1 MSRGSQKGILSRLS
15 VCEMDASLR
24 TDRVERNSMN
34 SKRQT
39 YRNLKPL
46 KEAQEI
52 FFSRFRNLQMGS
64 EIVPV
69 RQALGRLLVKAVKAE
84 RSVPAYNAAAVDGMA
99 VRASSTFSAFP
110 ESPVC
115 LTLGN
120 EATQVNTGDPLP
132 DGADAVVMIEKVE
145 LAGNRCEIRESVYP
159 WQNVRKTGEDIVK
172 GEILVPAYHRIRAY
186 DQGALLAAGILEVQV
201 FRKPRV
207 LIIPTGDEIVSPEE
221 VQDPLPPGVILEVNG
236 QVLSSMIAECG
247 AEPTLLPTV
256 PDILERI
263 KAAVKSG
270 IEDGYDL
277 VLTIAGSSAG
287 SEDFSPAVMA
297 ELGELLVHGVTVM
310 PGKPTLLA
318 AVQNHPVV
326 GIPGYPVS
334 AVVSF
339 REFVRPLLY
348 HLQGLQAP
356 EPEKIEACLGR
367 KLPSKPGLEEHVRVI
382 LGKVA
387 NRVVAIPLAG
397 GAGMM
402 TSLVRADGILR
413 IAPEISGYSE
423 GEKAT
428 IELLTSE
435 KALNNRLLVLGS
447 HDLTIDLLASA
458 IKERSEGM
466 INISSSNIGSMG
478 GLLAIE
484 KGITHFAGSHL
495 LDTATGEYNR
505 SYIHRYIR
513 STHVALVTL
522 VHRWQG
528 LMIAKGNP
536 KNIRGI
542 SDLTRSEITMINR
555 QAGSGTRILLDYEL
569 QKAGIDPSAIS
580 GYRSEEYTH
589 MSVAMAVTSG
599 RADVGLG
606 IMAAA
611 QALNLD
617 FIPVSRER
625 YDLVM
630 PSDFL
635 EDERMKLLLDIIRS
649 NKFTEQVLALGGYE
663 VGETGKIQTLN

>member
-1 MSRGSQKGILSRLS
+1 M
-15 VCEMDASLR
+15 
-24 TDRVERNSMN
+24 T

-52 FFSRFRNLQMGS
+52 FFSRFRNLLMGP
-64 EIVPV
+64 ETVTV
-69 RQALGRLLVKAVKAE
+69 RKALGRLLVEPVKAK

-99 VRASSTFSAFP
+99 VRAATTFSAFP
-110 ESPVC
+110 ETPVW
-115 LTLGN
+115 LPIGS
-120 EATQVNTGDPLP
+120 EAIQVNTGDPLP

-145 LAGNRCEIRESVYP
+145 ISGDRCEIRDSVYP

-172 GEILVPAYHRIRAY
+172 GEILLPACHRIRSY

-221 VQDPLPPGVILEVNG
+221 VQDPVPPGVILEVNG
-236 QVLSSMIAECG
+236 QVLASMSAECG
-247 AEPTLLPTV
+247 AESTLAPTV
-256 PDILERI
+256 PDVLEKI
-263 KAAVKSG
+263 KEAVSSGLAA
-270 IEDGYDL
+270 GYDI

-287 SEDFSPAVMA
+287 SEDFSPTALSQ
-297 ELGELLVHGVTVM
+297 LGELLVHGVTVM

-318 AVQNHPVV
+318 SVQSHPVV

-334 AVVSF
+334 AVISF
-339 REFVRPLLY
+339 REFVRPLLFRM
-348 HLQGLQAP
+348 QGLQPPDA
-356 EPEKIEACLGR
+356 EKIEAVMGR

-382 LGKVA
+382 LGKVGE
-387 NRVVAIPLAG
+387 RVIAIPLAG

-413 IAPEISGYSE
+413 IPPEISGYSE
-423 GEKAT
+423 GEKST
-428 IELLTSE
+428 VELLTSE
-435 KALNNRLLVLGS
+435 KALNNRLLVIGS
-447 HDLTIDLLASA
+447 HDLTIDLLASS
-458 IKERSEGM
+458 IKERSEGR
-466 INISSSNIGSMG
+466 ITISSSNVGSMG

-484 KGITHFAGSHL
+484 KGIAHFAGSHL
-495 LDTATGEYNR
+495 LDTRTGDYNV
-505 SYIHRYIR
+505 SYIHRYVKN
-513 STHVALVTL
+513 TPVALVTL

-528 LMIAKGNP
+528 LMIAGGNP
-536 KNIRGI
+536 KNIQRI
-542 SDLTRSEITMINR
+542 ADLTRPDLSFINR

-569 QKAGIDPSAIS
+569 QKAGIDPASIA

-606 IMAAA
+606 ILAAA
-611 QALNLD
+611 KALDLD

-625 YDLVM
+625 YDLVI
-630 PSDFL
+630 PVNL
-635 EDERMKLLLDIIRS
+635 LRDERIELLLEIIRS
-649 NKFTEQVLALGGYE
+649 PGFIEQVLALGGYE
-663 VGETGKIQTLN
+663 VAETGKVQEL

>member
-1 MSRGSQKGILSRLS
+1 M
-15 VCEMDASLR
+15 
-24 TDRVERNSMN
+24 T

-64 EIVPV
+64 ESVPV
-69 RQALGRLLVKAVKAE
+69 RQALGRLLVGPVKAG

-110 ESPVC
+110 ESPVW
-115 LTLGN
+115 LDLGD
-120 EATQVNTGDPLP
+120 EAIPINTGDPLP
-132 DGADAVVMIEKVE
+132 EGADAVVMIEKVE

-172 GEILVPAYHRIRAY
+172 GEILLPAYHRIRAY
-186 DQGALLAAGILEVQV
+186 DQGALLAAGILEIQV

-221 VQDPLPPGVILEVNG
+221 VEDPLPPGAILEVNG
-236 QVLSSMIAECG
+236 QVLFTMIAECG
-247 AEPTLLPTV
+247 AEPTLARTV
-256 PDILERI
+256 PDILEKI
-263 KAAVKSG
+263 KEAVKAG
-270 IEDGYDL
+270 IADGYDL

-287 SEDFSPAVMA
+287 SEDFSPTAMA

-356 EPEKIEACLGR
+356 APEKIEAFMGR

-382 LGKVA
+382 LGRVGD
-387 NRVVAIPLAG
+387 RVVAIPLAG

-413 IAPEISGYSE
+413 IAPEVSGYSE

-435 KALNNRLLVLGS
+435 IALNNRLLVIGS
-447 HDLTIDLLASA
+447 HDLTVDLLASA
-458 IKERSEGM
+458 IKERSEGK
-466 INISSSNIGSMG
+466 ITISSSNIGSMG
-478 GLLAIE
+478 GLLAVG
-484 KGITHFAGSHL
+484 KGIAHFAGSHL
-495 LDTATGEYNR
+495 LDTASGDYNR
-505 SYIHRYIR
+505 SYIPRYIKNTPV
-513 STHVALVTL
+513 SLVTL

-536 KNIRGI
+536 KGIHGIADLIRP
-542 SDLTRSEITMINR
+542 DITMINR

-569 QKAGIDPSAIS
+569 QKLQLDSSAIR
-580 GYRSEEYTH
+580 GYGSEEYTH

-611 QALNLD
+611 KALDLD

-625 YDLVM
+625 YDLVV
-630 PSDFL
+630 PSEFL
-635 EDERMKLLLDIIRS
+635 EDERMTLVLEIIRS
-649 NKFTEQVLALGGYE
+649 QKFIEQVLALGGYE
-663 VGETGKIQTLN
+663 VEETGKLQEL